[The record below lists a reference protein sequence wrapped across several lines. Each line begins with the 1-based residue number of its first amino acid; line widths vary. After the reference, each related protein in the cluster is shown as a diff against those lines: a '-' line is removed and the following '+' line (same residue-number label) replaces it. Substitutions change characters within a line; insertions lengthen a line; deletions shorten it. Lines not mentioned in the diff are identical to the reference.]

1 MKYADLVRFEP
12 IESVIQLR
20 DADEAGDAR
29 RLVETFVI
37 SDRMAELLSGVVFPQ
52 LQFDRPS
59 DNRGLFIVG
68 NYGTGKSHL
77 MALISAIA
85 EHAELAGAAT
95 HTDVASAAND
105 VAGRFEVLRAEIG
118 ATTMTL
124 RDVVCQHIEEKLG
137 SLGVEYRFPPA
148 AEISNHKDAFG
159 EMMAAFEAVRP
170 RQGLLVVLDELLDYL
185 RTRNEQALI
194 LDLNFLRELGEICRS
209 TRFRFIAGVQE
220 SLFDSG
226 RFQFVASTLQRVRDR
241 FEQVRIARED
251 VAYVVSRRLLTK
263 TAEQRGR
270 IREHLARFAPLYG
283 SMNERMDAFVELFP
297 VHPAYL
303 DTFER
308 VYVAEK
314 REVLKTLS
322 AAIRGLIDHEVPDTE
337 PGVVAYDSYWLH
349 LKDNPSFRAVPD
361 ISDVIDKSQV
371 LEDRIQQAYTQPRY
385 RPVALRIIHAL
396 SLHRL
401 TTDDIYAPLGATPE
415 ELRDDLCL
423 ILPVPEREAEF
434 LKTLV
439 EKVLDEILR
448 TVSGQFIT
456 VNRENN
462 QYYLDLKKDVDFDAL
477 IARKADTLSA
487 GQLDSHYFTALAQ
500 VLEPRGEVHVSG
512 YRIWEHEVEWRE
524 RKAERS
530 GYLFFGAPNER
541 STAQPPRDFY
551 LYFLQPHDPPYYR
564 DEKKPDEVFFTL
576 KHRDDDFD
584 THLKLYAG
592 ALEQAATASGEN
604 KRIYE
609 AKAREHL
616 RGVTQW
622 LRERMRT
629 AFEVTCEGRPRSL
642 HELLQGQLAGGA
654 GRASVRDLINV
665 AGAVCLAP
673 QFQNQSPDYPTFSVL
688 VTRQSREQAAGETLK
703 WMAGGVKSRQAV
715 AVLDALQLLD
725 GDQLR
730 PRRSRYARQ
739 VLDLL
744 ESKKKGQVLNRSDLV
759 QDEGGIEYWT
769 AFRLEP
775 EFLAVVLAA
784 LVQAGAVV
792 LSLSGRRLGA
802 GTADQLGR
810 IPVHNLAAFKHVERP
825 KGLPLEPLRQLF
837 ALLGLPEGKL
847 VNESTRDGAV
857 QDLQVEV
864 AARVER
870 LAVVQ
875 AKLRDGLTFWDL
887 SILSEQQRAQWADEL
902 REAKDFIESL
912 QTFNTAGKLHNFPHE
927 AGAVAA
933 RRPGLE
939 LVGRVEEL
947 ADLVTH
953 AGPATAYLSTA
964 EAVLPGDHPW
974 REEVARAKVD
984 LFSQVTNPHKRAA
997 EGFRRQ
1003 LHETLD
1009 GLKARYQAAYLA
1021 LHASAHLGAR
1031 DDEKKATLVRDS
1043 RLLQLQKL
1051 DAVEIMPH
1059 QQLKSVQDTLFGLKT
1074 CFALSR
1080 RDLDAGPVCPHTGY
1094 RPLESPRGA
1103 QSAAQTL
1110 AGLDERLD
1118 ELVHDWTQTL
1128 LGNLED
1134 PTVRGNVELLSDP
1147 VGRAELAAFMQRGE
1161 LPDPVSPAFVQAL
1174 QEALTDLEKVTVIG
1188 SDLRETLMRGG
1199 IPCTVDDLRSRFDA
1213 YVKKLTRSRE
1223 SDRIRVVVE

>member
-29 RLVETFVI
+29 RLVETFVV
-37 SDRMAELLSGVVFPQ
+37 SDRMAELLAGVVFPQ

-85 EHAELAGAAT
+85 EHAELAGTAT
-95 HTDVASAAND
+95 HTDVASAADD

-137 SLGVEYRFPPA
+137 SLGVEYRFPPVG
-148 AEISNHKDAFG
+148 EISNHKDAFA

-170 RQGLLVVLDELLDYL
+170 RQGLLLVLDELLDYL

-270 IREHLARFAPLYG
+270 IREHLAQFAPLYG
-283 SMNERMDAFVELFP
+283 SMNERMDTFVELFP

-303 DTFER
+303 DTFEK

-322 AAIRGLIDHEVPDTE
+322 VAIRDLIDRDVPGTE
-337 PGVVAYDSYWLH
+337 PGLVAYDSYWLH
-349 LKDNPSFRAVPD
+349 LKNNPSFRSVPE
-361 ISDVIDKSQV
+361 IRDVIDKSQV

-385 RPVALRIIHAL
+385 QPVALRIIHAL
-396 SLHRL
+396 SVHRL
-401 TTDDIYAPLGATPE
+401 TTDDIYASLGATPE

-439 EKVLDEILR
+439 ERVLEEILR

-456 VNRENN
+456 VNREND

-487 GQLDSHYFTALAQ
+487 GQLDSHYFTALTQ
-500 VLEPRGEVHVSG
+500 VLEPRGEVYVTG

-541 STAQPPRDFY
+541 STAQPTRDFY
-551 LYFLQPHDPPYYR
+551 FYFLQPHDPPYYR

-609 AKAREHL
+609 AKAAQLL

-622 LRERMRT
+622 LRERMTT
-629 AFEVTCEGRPRSL
+629 AFEVTCEGRTRSL
-642 HELLQGQLAGGA
+642 QELIQGQLAGGA
-654 GRASVRDLINV
+654 GRASVRDLTNV
-665 AGAVCLAP
+665 AGAVCLSP
-673 QFQNQSPDYPTFSVL
+673 QFQNQSPDYPAFSVL
-688 VTRQSREQAAGETLK
+688 VTRQSREQAAGEALK

-715 AVLDALQLLD
+715 AVLDALRLLD

-730 PRRSRYARQ
+730 PRRSRYAQQ

-744 ESKKKGQVLNRSDLV
+744 ESKKKGQVLNRGELV
-759 QDEGGIEYWT
+759 QDEGGIEYW
-769 AFRLEP
+769 ARFRLEP

-784 LVQAGAVV
+784 LVHAGAVV
-792 LSLSGRRLGA
+792 LSLTGRKLGA
-802 GTADQLGR
+802 GAAEQLAR
-810 IPVHNLAAFKHVERP
+810 IPVHDLAAFKHVERP
-825 KGLPLEPLRQLF
+825 KG
-837 ALLGLPEGKL
+837 
-847 VNESTRDGAV
+847 V
-857 QDLQVEV
+857 
-864 AARVER
+864 
-870 LAVVQ
+870 
-875 AKLRDGLTFWDL
+875 
-887 SILSEQQRAQWADEL
+887 
-902 REAKDFIESL
+902 
-912 QTFNTAGKLHNFPHE
+912 
-927 AGAVAA
+927 
-933 RRPGLE
+933 
-939 LVGRVEEL
+939 
-947 ADLVTH
+947 
-953 AGPATAYLSTA
+953 
-964 EAVLPGDHPW
+964 
-974 REEVARAKVD
+974 
-984 LFSQVTNPHKRAA
+984 
-997 EGFRRQ
+997 
-1003 LHETLD
+1003 
-1009 GLKARYQAAYLA
+1009 
-1021 LHASAHLGAR
+1021 
-1031 DDEKKATLVRDS
+1031 
-1043 RLLQLQKL
+1043 
-1051 DAVEIMPH
+1051 
-1059 QQLKSVQDTLFGLKT
+1059 FG
-1074 CFALSR
+1074 
-1080 RDLDAGPVCPHTGY
+1080 
-1094 RPLESPRGA
+1094 
-1103 QSAAQTL
+1103 
-1110 AGLDERLD
+1110 
-1118 ELVHDWTQTL
+1118 
-1128 LGNLED
+1128 
-1134 PTVRGNVELLSDP
+1134 
-1147 VGRAELAAFMQRGE
+1147 
-1161 LPDPVSPAFVQAL
+1161 
-1174 QEALTDLEKVTVIG
+1174 
-1188 SDLRETLMRGG
+1188 
-1199 IPCTVDDLRSRFDA
+1199 
-1213 YVKKLTRSRE
+1213 
-1223 SDRIRVVVE
+1223 